1 MFPQITPFAIGS
13 QAVDNDCFIA
23 TPPQS
28 GMQIRPD
35 ETSAARDHYHW
46 TAYTQWPMISHHRLA
61 GECSMT
67 ERPKFFDD
75 LAGVAGGAMSA
86 FSGLRDETASLIKAR
101 VDEAIRKLDLVRRE
115 EFDVMGDLVSK
126 LMAETEALA
135 GRVANLE
142 AQITGLKSE
151 ADRPSEPVGKDPDQA
166 DKTSH

>member
-1 MFPQITPFAIGS
+1 
-13 QAVDNDCFIA
+13 
-23 TPPQS
+23 
-28 GMQIRPD
+28 
-35 ETSAARDHYHW
+35 
-46 TAYTQWPMISHHRLA
+46 
-61 GECSMT
+61 MT